1 MELEVESASVAD
13 RLSRVVPPPQSRR
26 VGAVIMG
33 LWAPIKRE
41 DYSRN
46 SNLQLA
52 QFMPVLLL
60 PVGAGAAPD
69 LDLEGGE
76 PRPPELVVEPGG
88 RFILL

>member
-1 MELEVESASVAD
+1 MQLEVESTSIAD
-13 RLSRVVPPPQSRR
+13 RLPGIVPSPQSSR
-26 VGAVIMG
+26 VGAVMAIR
-33 LWAPIKRE
+33 RE
-41 DYSRN
+41 EYSQN

-60 PVGAGAAPD
+60 PVGGGAAPD